1 MKPLTH
7 AFAAAVFTSLAA
19 THAGAAV
26 LPLAGYDHV
35 YDPTTGQLPNAVA
48 TPWELSGTDPISSV
62 SGEIA
67 TTSFS
72 TAGFWQ
78 RTDTTHGLNLDKSVG
93 YTIDFRVAV
102 PASAG
107 TNNPFDAFF
116 REIGGGLVELR
127 LRSDANDNV
136 IMTVQ
141 EEAGGTRASGT
152 VVTGAGFHTYR
163 FARLNN
169 NFSIYVDDIAA
180 AVLTGTITNNF
191 SPTSEQFAFGD
202 AGGAISGSAQ
212 IDWIA
217 LDTDGAV
224 FAPIPEPGS
233 LALLLAGGL
242 MLVRRRAS
250 IT

>member
-1 MKPLTH
+1 MKTLTRTLFAVALAWIGAVH
-7 AFAAAVFTSLAA
+7 AS
-19 THAGAAV
+19 AAV
-26 LPLAGYDHV
+26 LPLTGYDHV

-48 TPWELSGTDPISSV
+48 TPWELSGADPISSV
-62 SGEIA
+62 TGEIA

-72 TAGFWQ
+72 SAGFWQ
-78 RTDTTHGLNLDKSVG
+78 RTNTTHGLNLDKSVG

-107 TNNPFDAFF
+107 TNTPFDAFF

-127 LRSDANDNV
+127 LRSDASDNL

-163 FARLNN
+163 FARLAN
-169 NFSIYVDDIAA
+169 NFSIYVDDNAT

-202 AGGAISGSAQ
+202 AGGAISGTAD

-224 FAPIPEPGS
+224 FAAPGVPEPAS
-233 LALLLAGGL
+233 LALMLVGGL
-242 MLVRRRAS
+242 LVARRRC
-250 IT
+250 